1 MKPCSGVERR
11 AAHLREDVLRPHAP
25 VVLAGKQNRRD
36 QPIEAETIL
45 FLLHKGMKEPFLQ
58 DVSKIQE
65 GKLF

>member
-1 MKPCSGVERR
+1 MKPCSGVEWR
-11 AAHLREDVLRPHAP
+11 AARLREDVLRPHAP
-25 VVLAGKQNRRD
+25 VVLAGD

-45 FLLHKGMKEPFLQ
+45 FLLHKGMKELFLQ